1 MTPLF
6 KITKKRKEFYWGIEQ
21 EKAFQQVKEK
31 ITTAPVLVQF
41 DPEKETT
48 IKIDV
53 LDYAIGIRITQ
64 QEIDGKPQV
73 VAFHS

>member
-6 KITKKRKEFYWGIEQ
+6 EMMKKKKEFYWGIEQ
-21 EKAFQQVKEK
+21 GKVFQQAKEK
-31 ITTAPVLVQF
+31 ITTTLVLVQF
-41 DPEKETT
+41 NLEKETT